1 MNSKNITGIATVMRG
16 VTSYT
21 TAVVYQ
27 QSGEFVNC
35 KTCAGTSNE
44 NEAFMGSSANTC
56 VRAGCGLCSPPG
68 SYHDTALL
76 LSRLTQQRHGG
87 GLEVVCGIDRL
98 VAWADVF
105 FQVFTI

>member
-1 MNSKNITGIATVMRG
+1 MKPWLVVYTFTMNSKNITGIATVMRG

-56 VRAGCGLCSPPG
+56 VRAGCGWFVSRHGVVVVEADAAKTRWWPG
-68 SYHDTALL
+68 SFLWHREARCL
-76 LSRLTQQRHGG
+76 G
-87 GLEVVCGIDRL
+87 
-98 VAWADVF
+98 
-105 FQVFTI
+105 